1 MRRRMQPRQLKT
13 LIETGHYKLEP
24 DRVAQAMLRRP
35 AVRALLT
42 EQWRPIGPTGQS
54 PSPSEAP
61 RQAA

>member
-13 LIETGHYKLEP
+13 LIETGHYNLEP
-24 DRVAQAMLRRP
+24 ALVAQAMLRRP

-42 EQWRPIGPTGQS
+42 EHWAPMGPTGRT
-54 PSPSEAP
+54 PSAPEAP